1 MPHKEKKARGQEKTF
16 TAQGTAQGT
25 AHAKGQ
31 RPLSSA
37 ATRLQWGSLRAVH
50 LNGGSSLNVCHVI
63 IPTNPRDLD
72 VVVPISKMRKLRFQ
86 EVRRFSQGFPGSKP
100 RSHGLEAS
108 VPAASLGT
116 DDVGEEQGGR

>member
-16 TAQGTAQGT
+16 TAQGT

-72 VVVPISKMRKLRFQ
+72 VVVPISKMRKLRF
-86 EVRRFSQGFPGSKP
+86 
-100 RSHGLEAS
+100 
-108 VPAASLGT
+108 
-116 DDVGEEQGGR
+116 

>member
-1 MPHKEKKARGQEKTF
+1 MPHREKKARGQEKTF
-16 TAQGTAQGT
+16 TAQGTAR
-25 AHAKGQ
+25 AKGQ

-37 ATRLQWGSLRAVH
+37 ATGFQWGSLRLVH
-50 LNGGSSLNVCHVI
+50 VNGSGSLNVCHVI
-63 IPTNPRDLD
+63 IPTKPRDLD
-72 VVVPISKMRKLRFQ
+72 VVVPISKMRKLKFQ
-86 EVRRFSQGFPGSKP
+86 EVRRFSQGLPGSKL